1 MLLFKR
7 QNDLQKH
14 LNVQKNSGYRIGFV
28 PTMGALH
35 QGHIQLVKEASKACD
50 LVVVSIFVNPTQFND
65 KKDFERY
72 PVSIPADI
80 QLLEQNGADV
90 LYLPE
95 PADIYPDGIQAL
107 EHYDLGNLEKI
118 LEGASRPGHFQGV
131 CQVVNR
137 LLHAVQPHSL
147 FMGRKDFQQ
156 CAVIRRLLRLTT
168 HNTELI
174 ICDTVRESDGLAM
187 SSRNRRL
194 NARERELALGIFKA
208 LQHIQKGLPHHS
220 IENLKKEA
228 YTILTEHQFRVDYIE
243 MAHAQT
249 LESLESYDPAQDTV
263 ILIAAFQ
270 GEIRLIDNLFLPST
284 VSLSGKH

>member
-7 QNDLQKH
+7 QNDLQQY
-14 LNVQKNSGYRIGFV
+14 LTGQKMAGAQIGFV

-35 QGHIQLVKEASKACD
+35 QGHIQLVKEAGQVCE

-80 QLLEQNGADV
+80 QLLEQNGAHV
-90 LYLPE
+90 LYLPDVS
-95 PADIYPDGIQAL
+95 DIYPEGMSNL
-107 EHYDLGNLEKI
+107 ETYDLGQLEKI

-137 LLHAVQPHSL
+137 LLQAVNPDQL

-156 CAVIRRLLRLTT
+156 CCVIKRLLEIG
-168 HNTELI
+168 HHHTELV
-174 ICDTVRESDGLAM
+174 ICNTIREPDGLAM

-194 NARERELALGIFKA
+194 NATEREQALGIYKA
-208 LQHIQKGLPHHS
+208 MNHISTNLSLKELDQLRQEAKEILLAHH
-220 IENLKKEA
+220 
-228 YTILTEHQFRVDYIE
+228 FRVDYIE
-243 MAHAQT
+243 LARAGN
-249 LESLESYDPAQDTV
+249 LEKIETFDPAQDTV

-270 GEIRLIDNLFLPST
+270 GEIRLIDNMLIPAA
-284 VSLSGKH
+284 VSISGKH